1 MELAFRKRVFRW
13 AKQGY
18 EIDQERFD
26 QLSKEH
32 VLVIPSPARR
42 TDPTNWVH
50 QTVPLRPAS
59 AA

>member
-1 MELAFRKRVFRW
+1 VFKW

-18 EIDQERFD
+18 EIDQERFE

-42 TDPTNWVH
+42 ADPTNWVH

-59 AA
+59 SA